1 MPRDKQRAR
10 FLGTKSLSFAKN
22 IRSANISI
30 TSDSIISKDN
40 GYLVIL
46 NQDVTAGQAGYA
58 IDGIAYLADKSSLT
72 TIAEFIFLEDG
83 TQDNICLVSDYGVVE
98 TPGTYSD
105 GFLYLD
111 TAGNLT
117 QTIPSSNIQP
127 VGKAISEIQFKIG
140 IGKMYI

>member
-10 FLGTKSLSFAKN
+10 FLGTKSLSFAKE
-22 IRSANISI
+22 IRSANISV
-30 TSDSIISKDN
+30 SDDSTISKEP
-40 GYLVIL
+40 GYLVEL
-46 NQDVTAGQAGYA
+46 AQDVTKGQAGYA
-58 IDGIAYLADKSSLT
+58 IDGVAYLADRTSLS

-83 TQDNICLVSDYGVVE
+83 TADNICLVSDYGIVE
-98 TPGTYSD
+98 TAGTYSD
-105 GFLYLD
+105 GFLYLG

-127 VGKAISEIQFKIG
+127 VGKAISEIQLKID